1 MQPSGSLVSGQ
12 HSGTILRSGR
22 QGRFALTET
31 SYAPRF
37 RTGWHQHG
45 AAAICLVLQG
55 GYVEQYRR
63 RAIEC
68 VPKVVLL
75 RPAGAEHDDR
85 VSGKG
90 ARCFIVEP
98 DPDWPDATIC
108 ESWSERSLPSP
119 RVRWMLEQAYCEF
132 RDPDPLSA
140 LTIEGLLL
148 TLIAD
153 CARLAAPLSARRP
166 PSWLVRTR
174 EFLDQSF
181 ELRITLAQL
190 AEEAQV
196 HPVHLSAS
204 FKRVYGCTVGEYVR
218 LLRIE
223 EARQQLVHSGRTI
236 AQIAHAVGFSS
247 QSHLTRT
254 FRRITGMTP
263 SQWRRNSR
271 D

>member
-1 MQPSGSLVSGQ
+1 MQPSGPFVPGQ

-31 SYAPRF
+31 SYAPLY

-68 VPKVVLL
+68 NPGVVLL
-75 RPAGAEHDDR
+75 RPSGIEHDDR
-85 VSGKG
+85 VSVEG

-98 DPDWPDATIC
+98 DPDWSAATMC

-119 RVRWMLEQAYCEF
+119 RVRWMLEQAYSEF

-148 TLIAD
+148 TMIAD
-153 CARLAAPLSARRP
+153 CGRHAARRNRHP
-166 PSWLVRTR
+166 PAWLARTR
-174 EFLDQSF
+174 EFLDHSF
-181 ELRITLAQL
+181 EVRITLSHL
-190 AEEAQV
+190 AEEAGV

-223 EARQQLVHSGRTI
+223 EARRQLVHTGRTI

-254 FRRITGMTP
+254 FRRVTGITP